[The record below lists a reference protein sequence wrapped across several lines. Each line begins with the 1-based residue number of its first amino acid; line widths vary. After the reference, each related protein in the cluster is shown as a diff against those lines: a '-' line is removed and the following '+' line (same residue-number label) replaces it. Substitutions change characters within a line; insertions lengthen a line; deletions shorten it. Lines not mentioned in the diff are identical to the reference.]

1 MKEKLIIVESPSK
14 AKAIQ
19 SYLGEGHTVV
29 SSKGHIRDLATSG
42 KGGLGIDVEANFE
55 PTYQVIR
62 GKQTLINDL
71 KKQAKSRDVLIA
83 TDQDRE
89 GEAIA
94 WHIAQVLNLDVQEE
108 NRVEFSEITKQKILE
123 AVKKPRKINIGL
135 VSSQETRRMLDR
147 IIGFKLST
155 LLQSKI
161 KSKSAGRVQSVALKL
176 IVDLEKEIK
185 AFIPK
190 TYFDIEATYQGI
202 KADYIKNKDQ
212 LDKST
217 ADVILKEA
225 TNPFTISK
233 LEVNKKQR
241 HSKEA
246 FKTSTLQ
253 RDAYNYLGYTPPRT
267 MMLAQYLYEGIK
279 MKGETTGLITYMRT
293 DVTRL
298 SNEFVDAA
306 MMYIQKNY
314 GEQYLGKYQTT
325 KDQNAQDAHEGIR
338 PTNVIYT
345 PEYVKANV
353 DASSIKDG
361 KLFEDALKLYGRIY
375 GRTFASLMAPAILEH
390 TKVTFTS
397 NNHDFNMKGV
407 RLIFDGF
414 LKVYE
419 ESKNKDI
426 LLPKFHQGDTVTMDE
441 IVSIEKQTQ
450 PKSRYNEASMIKKLD
465 ELGIGRPSTYASI
478 IKTLIDRGYVTKEK
492 NLQPTDQGILTSD
505 ELDKFF
511 KDIIN
516 IDYTAEMEANL
527 DKVSEGNHDKQ
538 SILKTFYEMFM
549 PMLENAKVNM
559 KKIQPV
565 MLDETCPECGS
576 QLVIRKSKYGEFVAC
591 SGFPKCRYIKKEET
605 ASDS

>member
-108 NRVEFSEITKQKILE
+108 NRVVFSEITKQKILE
-123 AVKKPRKINIGL
+123 AVKKPRKIDVGL

-185 AFIPK
+185 AFVPK
-190 TYFDIEATYQGI
+190 TYFDLEATYQGI
-202 KADYIKNKDQ
+202 KADYSKNKDQ
-212 LDKST
+212 LDKASSD
-217 ADVILKEA
+217 AILKEA
-225 TNPFTISK
+225 TNPFRITK
-233 LEVNKKQR
+233 LDVNEKPR
-241 HSKEA
+241 YSKEA

-253 RDAYNYLGYTPPRT
+253 RDAYNYLGYSSTRT
-267 MMLAQYLYEGIK
+267 MMLAQYLYEGIDIN
-279 MKGETTGLITYMRT
+279 GETTGLITYMRT

-298 SNEFVDAA
+298 SNEFVEAA
-306 MMYIQKNY
+306 MTHIQKKY
-314 GEQYLGKYQTT
+314 GAQYLGKYQTT

-338 PTNVIYT
+338 PTNVLYT
-345 PEYVKANV
+345 PEYVKANI
-353 DASSIKDG
+353 DASSIKDE
-361 KLFEDALKLYGRIY
+361 KLFEDAMKLYARIY
-375 GRTFASLMAPAILEH
+375 GRTLASLMAPAILEH
-390 TKVTFTS
+390 TKVTLTS

-407 RLIFDGF
+407 RLLFDGF

-419 ESKNKDI
+419 ESKNKDV
-426 LLPKFHQGDTVTMDE
+426 LLPKFHQGDTITMDA

-450 PKSRYNEASMIKKLD
+450 PKPRYNEASMIKKLD

-527 DKVSEGNHDKQ
+527 DKVSEGNYDKL
-538 SILKTFYEMFM
+538 SILKTFYEMFI
-549 PMLENAKVNM
+549 PMLDNAKINM

-565 MLDETCPECGS
+565 MLDETCPECGN

-591 SGFPKCRYIKKEET
+591 SGFPKCRYIKKEEVPT
-605 ASDS
+605 DS

>member
-217 ADVILKEA
+217 SDVILKEA

-233 LEVNKKQR
+233 LEINKKQR

-353 DASSIKDG
+353 DASSIKDE

-549 PMLENAKVNM
+549 PMLEDAKVNM

>member
-55 PTYQVIR
+55 PSYQVIR

-94 WHIAQVLNLDVQEE
+94 WHIAQVLNLDIQEE
-108 NRVEFSEITKQKILE
+108 NRVVFSEITKQKILE
-123 AVKKPRKINIGL
+123 AVKKPRKIDTGL

-185 AFIPK
+185 AFVPK
-190 TYFDIEATYQGI
+190 TYFDLEATYQGI
-202 KADYIKNKDQ
+202 KAEYSKNKDQ
-212 LDKST
+212 LNQASSD
-217 ADVILKEA
+217 AILKEA
-225 TNPFTISK
+225 TNPFTITK
-233 LEVNKKQR
+233 LDVNEKPR
-241 HSKEA
+241 YSKEA

-253 RDAYNYLGYTPPRT
+253 RDAYNYLGYSSTRT
-267 MMLAQYLYEGIK
+267 MMLAQYLYEGIDI
-279 MKGETTGLITYMRT
+279 KGETTGIITYMRT

-306 MMYIQKNY
+306 MMHIQKNY
-314 GEQYLGKYQTT
+314 GAQYLGKYQTT

-338 PTNVIYT
+338 PTNVLHT

-353 DASSIKDG
+353 DVSSIKDE
-361 KLFEDALKLYGRIY
+361 KLFEDAMKLYARIY
-375 GRTFASLMAPAILEH
+375 GRTLASLMAPAILEH

-397 NNHDFNMKGV
+397 NHHDFNMKGV
-407 RLIFDGF
+407 RLLFDGF

-419 ESKNKDI
+419 ESKNKDV
-426 LLPKFHQGDTVTMDE
+426 LLPKFHQGDTITMDA

-450 PKSRYNEASMIKKLD
+450 PKPRYNEASMIKKLD

-478 IKTLIDRGYVTKEK
+478 IKTLIERGYVTKEK

-516 IDYTAEMEANL
+516 IDYTAEMESNL
-527 DKVSEGNHDKQ
+527 DKVSEGNYDKL
-538 SILKTFYEMFM
+538 SILKTFYEMFI
-549 PMLENAKVNM
+549 PMIENAKVNM

-565 MLDETCPECGS
+565 MLDEKCPRCGS
-576 QLVIRKSKYGEFVAC
+576 QLVIRKSKYGEFIAC
-591 SGFPKCRYIKKEET
+591 SGFPKCRYIKKEEAPT
-605 ASDS
+605 DS

>member
-55 PTYQVIR
+55 PSYQVIR

-94 WHIAQVLNLDVQEE
+94 WHIAQVLNLDIQEE
-108 NRVEFSEITKQKILE
+108 NRVVFSEITKQKILE
-123 AVKKPRKINIGL
+123 AVKKPRKIDTGL

-185 AFIPK
+185 AFVPK
-190 TYFDIEATYQGI
+190 TYFDLEATYQGI
-202 KADYIKNKDQ
+202 KAEYSKNKDQ
-212 LDKST
+212 LNQASSD
-217 ADVILKEA
+217 AILKEA
-225 TNPFTISK
+225 TNPFTITK
-233 LEVNKKQR
+233 LDVNEKPR
-241 HSKEA
+241 YSKEA

-253 RDAYNYLGYTPPRT
+253 RDAYNYLGYSSTRT
-267 MMLAQYLYEGIK
+267 MMLAQYLYEGIDI
-279 MKGETTGLITYMRT
+279 KGETTGIITYMRT

-306 MMYIQKNY
+306 MMHIQKNY
-314 GEQYLGKYQTT
+314 GAQYLGKYQTT

-338 PTNVIYT
+338 PTNVLHT

-353 DASSIKDG
+353 DVSSIKDE
-361 KLFEDALKLYGRIY
+361 KLFEDAMKLYARIY
-375 GRTFASLMAPAILEH
+375 GRTLASLMAPAILEH

-397 NNHDFNMKGV
+397 NHHDFNMKGV
-407 RLIFDGF
+407 RLLFDGF

-419 ESKNKDI
+419 ESKNKDV
-426 LLPKFHQGDTVTMDE
+426 LLPKFHQGDTITMDA

-450 PKSRYNEASMIKKLD
+450 PKPRYNEASMIKKLD

-478 IKTLIDRGYVTKEK
+478 IKTLIERGYVTKEK

-516 IDYTAEMEANL
+516 IDYTAEMESNL
-527 DKVSEGNHDKQ
+527 DKVSEGNYDKL
-538 SILKTFYEMFM
+538 SILKTFYEMFI
-549 PMLENAKVNM
+549 PMIENAKVNM

-565 MLDETCPECGS
+565 MLDETCPRCGS
-576 QLVIRKSKYGEFVAC
+576 QLVIRKSKYGEFIAC
-591 SGFPKCRYIKKEET
+591 SGFPKCRYIKKEEAPT
-605 ASDS
+605 DS

>member
-55 PTYQVIR
+55 PSYQVIR

-108 NRVEFSEITKQKILE
+108 NRVVFSEITKQKILE
-123 AVKKPRKINIGL
+123 AVKKPRKIDTGL

-185 AFIPK
+185 AFVPK
-190 TYFDIEATYQGI
+190 TYFDLEATYQGI
-202 KADYIKNKDQ
+202 KAEYSKNKDQ
-212 LDKST
+212 LNQASSD
-217 ADVILKEA
+217 AILKEA
-225 TNPFTISK
+225 TNPFTITK
-233 LEVNKKQR
+233 LDVNEKPR
-241 HSKEA
+241 YSKEA

-253 RDAYNYLGYTPPRT
+253 RDAYNYLGYSSTRT
-267 MMLAQYLYEGIK
+267 MMLAQYLYEGIDI
-279 MKGETTGLITYMRT
+279 KGETTGIITYMRT

-306 MMYIQKNY
+306 MMHIQKNY
-314 GEQYLGKYQTT
+314 GAQYLGKYQTT

-338 PTNVIYT
+338 PTNVLHT

-353 DASSIKDG
+353 DVSSIKDE
-361 KLFEDALKLYGRIY
+361 KLFEDAMKLYARIY
-375 GRTFASLMAPAILEH
+375 GRTLASLMAPAILEH

-397 NNHDFNMKGV
+397 NHHDFNMKGV
-407 RLIFDGF
+407 RLLFDGF

-419 ESKNKDI
+419 ESKNKDV
-426 LLPKFHQGDTVTMDE
+426 LLPKFHQGDTITMDA

-450 PKSRYNEASMIKKLD
+450 PKPRYNEASMIKKLD

-478 IKTLIDRGYVTKEK
+478 IKTLIERGYVTKEK

-516 IDYTAEMEANL
+516 IDYTAEMESNL
-527 DKVSEGNHDKQ
+527 DKVSEGNYDKL
-538 SILKTFYEMFM
+538 SILKTFYEMFI
-549 PMLENAKVNM
+549 PMIENAKVNM

-565 MLDETCPECGS
+565 MLDETCPRCGS
-576 QLVIRKSKYGEFVAC
+576 QLVIRKSKYGEFIAC
-591 SGFPKCRYIKKEET
+591 SGFPKCRYIKKEEAPT
-605 ASDS
+605 DS

>member
-202 KADYIKNKDQ
+202 KADYIRNKDQ

-217 ADVILKEA
+217 SDIILKEA

-353 DASSIKDG
+353 DASTIKDE

>member
-217 ADVILKEA
+217 SDIILKEA

-353 DASSIKDG
+353 DASTIKDE

>member
-19 SYLGEGHTVV
+19 SYLGSGHVVV

-42 KGGLGIDVEANFE
+42 KGGLGIDVESNFE
-55 PTYQVIR
+55 PSYQIIK
-62 GKQTLINDL
+62 GKQTLVNDL

-94 WHIAQVLNLDVQEE
+94 WHIAQVLDLNIDEE
-108 NRVEFSEITKQKILE
+108 NRVVFSEITKQKILD
-123 AVKKPRKINIGL
+123 AVKQPRKIDTGL
-135 VSSQETRRMLDR
+135 VNSQETRRMLDR

-176 IVDLEKEIK
+176 IVDLEKEIQ

-190 TYFDIEATYQGI
+190 TYFDLEAMYQGI
-202 KADYIKNKDQ
+202 KAEYIKNKDQ
-212 LDKST
+212 LSKET
-217 ADVILKEA
+217 AELILKEA
-225 TNPFTISK
+225 VNPFIVSALDINEK
-233 LEVNKKQR
+233 ERK
-241 HSKEA
+241 SKEA

-253 RDAYNYLGYTPPRT
+253 RDAYSYLSYSSTKT
-267 MMLAQYLYEGIK
+267 MMLAQYLYEGIEIN
-279 MKGETTGLITYMRT
+279 GELTGLITYMRT

-298 SNEFVDAA
+298 SDEFVNDA
-306 MMYIQKNY
+306 MTYIETEFGKA
-314 GEQYLGKYQTT
+314 YLGSYKTT
-325 KDQNAQDAHEGIR
+325 KDSNAQDAHEGIR
-338 PTNVIYT
+338 PTKLTFT
-345 PEYVKANV
+345 PEYVKQHV
-353 DASSIKDG
+353 DRQSIKDE
-361 KLFEDALKLYGRIY
+361 KLFDDAMKLYQRIY
-375 GRTFASLMAPAILEH
+375 GRTLASLMAPAILEH
-390 TKVTFTS
+390 TKVTLTS
-397 NNHDFNMKGV
+397 NQHDFTMKGI
-407 RLIFDGF
+407 RLVFDGF

-426 LLPKFHQGDTVTMDE
+426 ILPKFTQNQQIEMEE

-450 PKSRYNEASMIKKLD
+450 PKPRYNEASMIKKLD

-478 IKTLIDRGYVTKEK
+478 IKTLIDRGYVNKEK
-492 NLQPTDQGILTSD
+492 NLQPTEQGILTSD

-516 IDYTAEMEANL
+516 TDYTADMESHL
-527 DKVSEGNHDKQ
+527 DKIAEGDFDKM
-538 SILKTFYEMFM
+538 SILKNFYEMFM
-549 PMLENAKVNM
+549 PMLDDAKENM

-565 MLDETCPECGS
+565 MLEETCPECGS

-591 SGFPKCRYIKKEET
+591 SGFPKCKYIKKEEV
-605 ASDS
+605 SEN

>member
-217 ADVILKEA
+217 SDVILKEA

>member
-19 SYLGEGHTVV
+19 SYLGSGHVVV

-42 KGGLGIDVEANFE
+42 KGGLGIDVESNFE
-55 PTYQVIR
+55 PSYQIIK
-62 GKQTLINDL
+62 GKQTLVNDL

-94 WHIAQVLNLDVQEE
+94 WHIAQVLDLNIDEE
-108 NRVEFSEITKQKILE
+108 NRVVFSEITKQKILD
-123 AVKKPRKINIGL
+123 AVKQPRKIDTGL
-135 VSSQETRRMLDR
+135 VNSQETRRMLDR

-176 IVDLEKEIK
+176 IVDLEKEIQ

-190 TYFDIEATYQGI
+190 TYFDIEAMYQGI
-202 KADYIKNKDQ
+202 KAEYIKNKDQ
-212 LDKST
+212 LNKET
-217 ADVILKEA
+217 ADFILKEA
-225 TNPFTISK
+225 VNPFIVSA
-233 LEVNKKQR
+233 LDVNEKERK
-241 HSKEA
+241 SKEA

-253 RDAYNYLGYTPPRT
+253 RDSYSYLSYSSTKT
-267 MMLAQYLYEGIK
+267 MMLAQYLYEGIEIN
-279 MKGETTGLITYMRT
+279 GELTGLITYMRT

-298 SNEFVDAA
+298 SDEFVNEA
-306 MMYIQKNY
+306 MTFIETEFGKA
-314 GEQYLGKYQTT
+314 YLGSYKTT
-325 KDQNAQDAHEGIR
+325 KDSNAQDAHEGIR
-338 PTNVIYT
+338 PTKLTFT
-345 PEYVKANV
+345 PEYVKQHV
-353 DASSIKDG
+353 DRESIKDE
-361 KLFEDALKLYGRIY
+361 KLFDDAMKLYQRIY
-375 GRTFASLMAPAILEH
+375 GRTLASLMAPAVLEH
-390 TKVTFTS
+390 TKVTLTS
-397 NNHDFNMKGV
+397 NQHDFTMKGI

-426 LLPKFHQGDTVTMDE
+426 ILPKFTQNQHIEMEEV
-441 IVSIEKQTQ
+441 VSIEKQTQ
-450 PKSRYNEASMIKKLD
+450 PKPRYNEASMIKKLD

-478 IKTLIDRGYVTKEK
+478 IKTLIDRGYVNKEK

-511 KDIIN
+511 KAIIN
-516 IDYTAEMEANL
+516 TDYTADMESHL
-527 DKVSEGNHDKQ
+527 DKIAEGDFDKM
-538 SILKTFYEMFM
+538 SILKNFYEMFM
-549 PMLENAKVNM
+549 PMLDDAKENM

-565 MLDETCPECGS
+565 MLEETCPECGS

-591 SGFPKCRYIKKEET
+591 SGFPKCKYIKKEEV
-605 ASDS
+605 SEN

>member
-217 ADVILKEA
+217 SDVILKEA

-549 PMLENAKVNM
+549 PMLEDAKVNM

>member
-108 NRVEFSEITKQKILE
+108 NRVVFSEITKQKILE
-123 AVKKPRKINIGL
+123 AVKKPRKIDTGL

-185 AFIPK
+185 TFVPK
-190 TYFDIEATYQGI
+190 TYFDLEATYQGM
-202 KADYIKNKDQ
+202 KADYSKNKDQ
-212 LDKST
+212 LDKASSD
-217 ADVILKEA
+217 AILKEA

-233 LEVNKKQR
+233 LDVNEKPR
-241 HSKEA
+241 YSKEA

-253 RDAYNYLGYTPPRT
+253 RDAYNNLGYSSTRT
-267 MMLAQYLYEGIK
+267 MMLAQYLYEGIDIN
-279 MKGETTGLITYMRT
+279 GETTGLITYMRT

-298 SNEFVDAA
+298 SNEFVEAS
-306 MMYIQKNY
+306 MMHIEKNY
-314 GEQYLGKYQTT
+314 GAQYLGKYQTT

-338 PTNVIYT
+338 PTNVLYT

-353 DASSIKDG
+353 DASSIKDE
-361 KLFEDALKLYGRIY
+361 KLFEDAMKLYARIY
-375 GRTFASLMAPAILEH
+375 GRTLASLMAPAILEH

-426 LLPKFHQGDTVTMDE
+426 LLPKFHQGDTITMDA

-450 PKSRYNEASMIKKLD
+450 PKPRYNEASMIKKLD

-527 DKVSEGNHDKQ
+527 DKVSEGNYDKL

-549 PMLENAKVNM
+549 PMLDNAKVNM

-605 ASDS
+605 LADS

>member
-217 ADVILKEA
+217 SDIILKEA

-353 DASSIKDG
+353 DASTIKDE

-549 PMLENAKVNM
+549 PMLEDAKVNM

>member
-217 ADVILKEA
+217 SDVILKEA

-353 DASSIKDG
+353 DASTIKDE

>member
-94 WHIAQVLNLDVQEE
+94 WHIAQVLNLDIQEE

-123 AVKKPRKINIGL
+123 AVKKPRKIDTGL

-185 AFIPK
+185 AFVPK
-190 TYFDIEATYQGI
+190 TYFDLEATYQGI
-202 KADYIKNKDQ
+202 KAEYSKNKDQ
-212 LDKST
+212 LNKASSD
-217 ADVILKEA
+217 AILKKA
-225 TNPFTISK
+225 TNPFTITK
-233 LEVNKKQR
+233 LDVNEKPR
-241 HSKEA
+241 YSKEA

-253 RDAYNYLGYTPPRT
+253 RDAYNYLGYSSTRT
-267 MMLAQYLYEGIK
+267 MMLAQYLYEGIDI
-279 MKGETTGLITYMRT
+279 KGETTGIITYMRT

-298 SNEFVDAA
+298 SNEFVNAA
-306 MMYIQKNY
+306 MMHIQKNY
-314 GEQYLGKYQTT
+314 GAQYLGKYQTT

-338 PTNVIYT
+338 PTNVLYT

-353 DASSIKDG
+353 DTSSIKDE
-361 KLFEDALKLYGRIY
+361 KLFEDAMKLYARIY
-375 GRTFASLMAPAILEH
+375 GRTLASLMAPAILEH

-397 NNHDFNMKGV
+397 NHHDFNMKGV
-407 RLIFDGF
+407 RLLFDGF

-419 ESKNKDI
+419 ESKNKDV
-426 LLPKFHQGDTVTMDE
+426 LLPKFNQGDTITMDA

-450 PKSRYNEASMIKKLD
+450 PKPRYNEASMIKKLD

-478 IKTLIDRGYVTKEK
+478 IKTLIERGYVTKEK

-505 ELDKFF
+505 ELNKFF

-516 IDYTAEMEANL
+516 IDYTAEMESNL
-527 DKVSEGNHDKQ
+527 DKVSEGNYDKL
-538 SILKTFYEMFM
+538 SILKTFYEMFI
-549 PMLENAKVNM
+549 PMIENAKVNM

-576 QLVIRKSKYGEFVAC
+576 QLVIRKSKYGEFIAC
-591 SGFPKCRYIKKEET
+591 SGFPKCRYIKKEEALT
-605 ASDS
+605 DS

>member
-217 ADVILKEA
+217 SDVILKEA

-353 DASSIKDG
+353 DASSIKDE

>member
-217 ADVILKEA
+217 SDVILKEA

-233 LEVNKKQR
+233 LEINKKQR

>member
-202 KADYIKNKDQ
+202 KADYIRNKDQ

-217 ADVILKEA
+217 SDIILKEA

-353 DASSIKDG
+353 DASTIKDE

-549 PMLENAKVNM
+549 PMLEDAKVNM

>member
-42 KGGLGIDVEANFE
+42 KGGLGIDVDADFE

-94 WHIAQVLNLDVQEE
+94 WHIAQVLNLDIQQE
-108 NRVEFSEITKQKILE
+108 NRVVFSEITKQKILE
-123 AVKKPRKINIGL
+123 AVKKPRKIDTGL

-176 IVDLEKEIK
+176 IVDLEKEIQ
-185 AFIPK
+185 AFVPK
-190 TYFDIEATYQGI
+190 TYFDLEATYQGM
-202 KADYIKNKDQ
+202 KAEYSKNKDQ
-212 LDKST
+212 FDKASSD
-217 ADVILKEA
+217 AILKEA

-233 LEVNKKQR
+233 LEVNEKPR

-253 RDAYNYLGYTPPRT
+253 RDAYNYLGYSSTRT
-267 MMLAQYLYEGIK
+267 MMLAQFLYEGIE

-298 SNEFVDAA
+298 SNEFVDDA
-306 MMYIQKNY
+306 MSSIQQNY
-314 GEQYLGKYQTT
+314 GPQYLGKYQTT

-338 PTNVIYT
+338 PTNVVYT

-353 DASSIKDG
+353 DKTSIKDE
-361 KLFEDALKLYGRIY
+361 KLFDDALKLYARIY
-375 GRTFASLMAPAILEH
+375 GRTLASLMAPAILEH

-397 NNHDFNMKGV
+397 NHHDFNMKGV
-407 RLIFDGF
+407 RLLFDGF

-426 LLPKFHQGDTVTMDE
+426 LLPKFHQGDTITMDDV
-441 IVSIEKQTQ
+441 VSIEKQTQ
-450 PKSRYNEASMIKKLD
+450 PKPRYNEASMIKKLD

-492 NLQPTDQGILTSD
+492 NLQPTEQGILTSD

-527 DKVSEGNHDKQ
+527 DKVSEGNHDKLN
-538 SILKTFYEMFM
+538 ILKTFYEMFI
-549 PMLENAKVNM
+549 PMLDNAKVNM

-565 MLDETCPECGS
+565 MLEETCPECGS
-576 QLVIRKSKYGEFVAC
+576 QLVIRKSKYGEFIAC
-591 SGFPKCRYIKKEET
+591 SGFPKCRYIKKDEVP
-605 ASDS
+605 SDS

>member
-217 ADVILKEA
+217 SDVILKEA

-233 LEVNKKQR
+233 LEINKKQR

-353 DASSIKDG
+353 DASSIKDE

>member
-217 ADVILKEA
+217 SDVILKEA

-353 DASSIKDG
+353 DASTIKDE

-549 PMLENAKVNM
+549 PMLEDAKVNM

>member
-94 WHIAQVLNLDVQEE
+94 WHIAQVLNLDIQEE

-123 AVKKPRKINIGL
+123 AVKKPRKIDTGL

-185 AFIPK
+185 AFVPK
-190 TYFDIEATYQGI
+190 TYFDLEATYQGI
-202 KADYIKNKDQ
+202 KAEYSKNKDQ
-212 LDKST
+212 LNKASSD
-217 ADVILKEA
+217 AILKKA
-225 TNPFTISK
+225 TNPFMITK
-233 LEVNKKQR
+233 LDVNEKPR
-241 HSKEA
+241 YSKEA

-253 RDAYNYLGYTPPRT
+253 RDAYNYLGYSSTRT
-267 MMLAQYLYEGIK
+267 MMLAQYLYEGIDI
-279 MKGETTGLITYMRT
+279 KGETTGIITYMRT

-306 MMYIQKNY
+306 MMHIQKNY
-314 GEQYLGKYQTT
+314 GAQYLGKYQTT

-338 PTNVIYT
+338 PTNVLYT

-353 DASSIKDG
+353 DTSSIKDE
-361 KLFEDALKLYGRIY
+361 KLFEDAMKLYARIY
-375 GRTFASLMAPAILEH
+375 GRTLASLMAPAILEH

-397 NNHDFNMKGV
+397 NHHDFNMKGV
-407 RLIFDGF
+407 RLLFDGF

-419 ESKNKDI
+419 ESKNKDV
-426 LLPKFHQGDTVTMDE
+426 LLPKFNQGDTITMDA

-450 PKSRYNEASMIKKLD
+450 PKPRYNEASMIKKLD

-478 IKTLIDRGYVTKEK
+478 IKTLIERGYVTKEK

-505 ELDKFF
+505 ELNKFF

-516 IDYTAEMEANL
+516 IDYTAEMESNL
-527 DKVSEGNHDKQ
+527 DKVSEGNYDKL
-538 SILKTFYEMFM
+538 SILKTFYEMFI
-549 PMLENAKVNM
+549 PMIENAKVNM

-576 QLVIRKSKYGEFVAC
+576 QLVIRKSKYGEFIAC
-591 SGFPKCRYIKKEET
+591 SGFPKCRYIKKEEAPT
-605 ASDS
+605 DS

>member
-55 PTYQVIR
+55 PSYQVIR

-108 NRVEFSEITKQKILE
+108 NRVVFSEITKQKILE
-123 AVKKPRKINIGL
+123 AVKKPRKIDTGL

-185 AFIPK
+185 AFVPK
-190 TYFDIEATYQGI
+190 TYFDLEATYQGI
-202 KADYIKNKDQ
+202 KAEYSKNKDQ
-212 LDKST
+212 LNQASSD
-217 ADVILKEA
+217 AILKEA
-225 TNPFTISK
+225 TNPFTITK
-233 LEVNKKQR
+233 LDVNEKPR
-241 HSKEA
+241 YSKEA

-253 RDAYNYLGYTPPRT
+253 RDAYNYLGYSSTRT
-267 MMLAQYLYEGIK
+267 MMLAQYLYEGIDI
-279 MKGETTGLITYMRT
+279 KGETTGIITYMRT

-306 MMYIQKNY
+306 MMHIQKNY
-314 GEQYLGKYQTT
+314 GAQYLGKYQTT

-338 PTNVIYT
+338 PTNVLYT

-353 DASSIKDG
+353 DVSSIKDE
-361 KLFEDALKLYGRIY
+361 KLFEDAMKLYARIY
-375 GRTFASLMAPAILEH
+375 GRTLASLMAPAILEH

-397 NNHDFNMKGV
+397 NHHDFNMKGV
-407 RLIFDGF
+407 RLLFDGF

-419 ESKNKDI
+419 ESKNKDV
-426 LLPKFHQGDTVTMDE
+426 LLPKFHQGDTITMDA

-450 PKSRYNEASMIKKLD
+450 PKPRYNEASMIKKLD

-478 IKTLIDRGYVTKEK
+478 IKTLIERGYVTKEK

-516 IDYTAEMEANL
+516 IDYTAEMESNL
-527 DKVSEGNHDKQ
+527 DKVSEGNYDKL
-538 SILKTFYEMFM
+538 SILKTFYEMFI
-549 PMLENAKVNM
+549 PMIENAKVNM

-565 MLDETCPECGS
+565 MLDETCPRCGS
-576 QLVIRKSKYGEFVAC
+576 QLVIRKSKYGEFIAC
-591 SGFPKCRYIKKEET
+591 SGFPKCRYIKKEEAPT
-605 ASDS
+605 DS

>member
-217 ADVILKEA
+217 SDIILKEA

-353 DASSIKDG
+353 DASSIKDE

>member
-217 ADVILKEA
+217 SDVILKEA

-353 DASSIKDG
+353 DASSIKDE

-426 LLPKFHQGDTVTMDE
+426 LLPKFHQGNTVTMDE

>member
-94 WHIAQVLNLDVQEE
+94 WHIAQVLNLDIQEE
-108 NRVEFSEITKQKILE
+108 NRVVFSEITKQKILE
-123 AVKKPRKINIGL
+123 AVKKPRKIDTGL

-185 AFIPK
+185 AFVPK
-190 TYFDIEATYQGI
+190 TYFDLEATYQGI
-202 KADYIKNKDQ
+202 KAEYSKNKDQ
-212 LDKST
+212 LNKASSD
-217 ADVILKEA
+217 AILKKA
-225 TNPFTISK
+225 TNPFMITK
-233 LEVNKKQR
+233 LDVNEKPR
-241 HSKEA
+241 YSKEA

-253 RDAYNYLGYTPPRT
+253 RDAYNYLGYSSTRT
-267 MMLAQYLYEGIK
+267 MMLAQYLYEGIDI
-279 MKGETTGLITYMRT
+279 KGETTGIITYMRT

-306 MMYIQKNY
+306 MMHIQKNY
-314 GEQYLGKYQTT
+314 GAQYLGKYQTT

-338 PTNVIYT
+338 PTNVLHT

-353 DASSIKDG
+353 DVSSIKDE
-361 KLFEDALKLYGRIY
+361 KLFEDAMKLYARIY
-375 GRTFASLMAPAILEH
+375 GRTLASLMAPAILEH

-397 NNHDFNMKGV
+397 NHHDFNMKGV
-407 RLIFDGF
+407 RLLFDGF

-419 ESKNKDI
+419 ESKNKDV
-426 LLPKFHQGDTVTMDE
+426 LLPKFHQGDTITMDA

-450 PKSRYNEASMIKKLD
+450 PKPRYNEASMIKKLD

-478 IKTLIDRGYVTKEK
+478 IKTLIERGYVTKEK

-516 IDYTAEMEANL
+516 IDYTAEMESNL
-527 DKVSEGNHDKQ
+527 DKVSEGNYDKL
-538 SILKTFYEMFM
+538 SILKTFYEMFI
-549 PMLENAKVNM
+549 PMIENAKVNM

-565 MLDETCPECGS
+565 MLDETCPRCGS
-576 QLVIRKSKYGEFVAC
+576 QLVIRKSKYGEFIAC
-591 SGFPKCRYIKKEET
+591 SGFPKCRYIKKEEAPT
-605 ASDS
+605 DS

>member
-202 KADYIKNKDQ
+202 KADYIRNKDQ

-217 ADVILKEA
+217 SDVILKEA

-353 DASSIKDG
+353 DASTIKDE

-549 PMLENAKVNM
+549 PMLEDAKVNM

>member
-55 PTYQVIR
+55 PSYQVIR

-108 NRVEFSEITKQKILE
+108 NRVVFSEITKQKILE
-123 AVKKPRKINIGL
+123 AVKKPRKIDTGL

-185 AFIPK
+185 AFVPK
-190 TYFDIEATYQGI
+190 TYFDLEATYQGI
-202 KADYIKNKDQ
+202 KAEYSKNKDQ
-212 LDKST
+212 LNQASSD
-217 ADVILKEA
+217 AILKEA
-225 TNPFTISK
+225 TNPFTITK
-233 LEVNKKQR
+233 LDVNEKPR
-241 HSKEA
+241 YSKEA

-253 RDAYNYLGYTPPRT
+253 RDAYNYLGYSSTRT
-267 MMLAQYLYEGIK
+267 MMLAQYLYEGIDI
-279 MKGETTGLITYMRT
+279 KGETTGIITYMRT

-306 MMYIQKNY
+306 MMHIQKNY
-314 GEQYLGKYQTT
+314 GAQYLGKYQTT

-338 PTNVIYT
+338 PTNVLHT

-353 DASSIKDG
+353 DVSSIKDE
-361 KLFEDALKLYGRIY
+361 KLFEDAMKLYARIY
-375 GRTFASLMAPAILEH
+375 GRTLASLMAPAILEH

-397 NNHDFNMKGV
+397 NHHDFNMKGV
-407 RLIFDGF
+407 RLLFDGF

-419 ESKNKDI
+419 ESKNKDV
-426 LLPKFHQGDTVTMDE
+426 LLPKFHQGDTITMDA

-450 PKSRYNEASMIKKLD
+450 PKPRYNEASMIKKLD

-478 IKTLIDRGYVTKEK
+478 IKTLIERGYVTKEK

-516 IDYTAEMEANL
+516 IDYTAEMESNL
-527 DKVSEGNHDKQ
+527 DKVSEGNYDKL
-538 SILKTFYEMFM
+538 SILKTFYEMFI
-549 PMLENAKVNM
+549 PMIENAKVNM

-565 MLDETCPECGS
+565 MLDETCPQCGS
-576 QLVIRKSKYGEFVAC
+576 QLVIRKSKYGEFIAC
-591 SGFPKCRYIKKEET
+591 SGFPKCRYIKKEEAPT
-605 ASDS
+605 DS

>member
-190 TYFDIEATYQGI
+190 TYFDIEATYQSI
-202 KADYIKNKDQ
+202 KADYIRNKDQ

-217 ADVILKEA
+217 SDVILKEA

-353 DASSIKDG
+353 DASTIKDE

>member
-55 PTYQVIR
+55 PSYQVIR

-108 NRVEFSEITKQKILE
+108 NRVVFSEITKQKILE
-123 AVKKPRKINIGL
+123 AVKKPRKIDTGL

-185 AFIPK
+185 AFVPK
-190 TYFDIEATYQGI
+190 TYFDLEATYQGI
-202 KADYIKNKDQ
+202 KAEYSKNKDQ
-212 LDKST
+212 LNQASSD
-217 ADVILKEA
+217 AILKEA
-225 TNPFTISK
+225 TNPFTITK
-233 LEVNKKQR
+233 LDVNEKPR
-241 HSKEA
+241 YSKEA

-253 RDAYNYLGYTPPRT
+253 RDAYNYLGYSSTRT
-267 MMLAQYLYEGIK
+267 MMLAQYLYEGIDI
-279 MKGETTGLITYMRT
+279 KGETTGIITYMRT

-306 MMYIQKNY
+306 MMHIQKNY
-314 GEQYLGKYQTT
+314 GAQYLGKYQTT

-338 PTNVIYT
+338 PTNVLYT

-353 DASSIKDG
+353 DVSSIKDE
-361 KLFEDALKLYGRIY
+361 KLFEDAMKLYARIY
-375 GRTFASLMAPAILEH
+375 GRTLASLMAPAILEH

-397 NNHDFNMKGV
+397 NHHDFNMKGV
-407 RLIFDGF
+407 RLLFDGF

-419 ESKNKDI
+419 ESKNKDV
-426 LLPKFHQGDTVTMDE
+426 LLPKFHQGDTITMDA

-450 PKSRYNEASMIKKLD
+450 PKPRYNEASMIKKLD

-478 IKTLIDRGYVTKEK
+478 IKTLIERGYVTKEK

-516 IDYTAEMEANL
+516 IDYTAEMESNL
-527 DKVSEGNHDKQ
+527 DKVSEGNYDKL
-538 SILKTFYEMFM
+538 SILKTFYEMFI
-549 PMLENAKVNM
+549 PMIENAKVNM

-565 MLDETCPECGS
+565 MLDETCPQCGS
-576 QLVIRKSKYGEFVAC
+576 QLVIRKSKYGEFIAC
-591 SGFPKCRYIKKEET
+591 SGFPKCRYIKKEEAPT
-605 ASDS
+605 DS

>member
-71 KKQAKSRDVLIA
+71 KKQAKTRDVLIA

-108 NRVEFSEITKQKILE
+108 NRVVFSEITKQKILE
-123 AVKKPRKINIGL
+123 AVKKPRKIDIGL

-185 AFIPK
+185 AFVPK
-190 TYFDIEATYQGI
+190 TYFDLEATYQGM
-202 KADYIKNKDQ
+202 KAEYSKNKDQ
-212 LDKST
+212 LDKASSD
-217 ADVILKEA
+217 AILKEA
-225 TNPFTISK
+225 TNPFTITK
-233 LEVNKKQR
+233 LDVNEKPR
-241 HSKEA
+241 YSKEA

-253 RDAYNYLGYTPPRT
+253 RDAYNYLGYSSTRT
-267 MMLAQYLYEGIK
+267 MMLAQYLYEGIDI
-279 MKGETTGLITYMRT
+279 KGETTGLITYMRT

-306 MMYIQKNY
+306 MMHIQKNY
-314 GEQYLGKYQTT
+314 GAQYLGKYQTT

-338 PTNVIYT
+338 PTNLLYT

-353 DASSIKDG
+353 DASSMKDE
-361 KLFEDALKLYGRIY
+361 KLFEDAMKLYARIY
-375 GRTFASLMAPAILEH
+375 GRTLASLMAPAILEH

-397 NNHDFNMKGV
+397 NHHDFNMKGV
-407 RLIFDGF
+407 RLLFDGF

-419 ESKNKDI
+419 ESKNKDV
-426 LLPKFHQGDTVTMDE
+426 LLPKFHQGDTITMDA

-450 PKSRYNEASMIKKLD
+450 PKPRYNEASMIKKLD

-478 IKTLIDRGYVTKEK
+478 IKTLIERGYVTKEK

-516 IDYTAEMEANL
+516 IDYTAEMESNL
-527 DKVSEGNHDKQ
+527 DKVSEGNYDKL
-538 SILKTFYEMFM
+538 SILKTFYEMFI
-549 PMLENAKVNM
+549 PMIENAKVNM

-576 QLVIRKSKYGEFVAC
+576 QLVIRKSKYGEFIAC
-591 SGFPKCRYIKKEET
+591 SGFPKCRYIKKEEAPT
-605 ASDS
+605 DS

>member
-202 KADYIKNKDQ
+202 KADYIRNKDQ

-217 ADVILKEA
+217 SDVILKEA

-233 LEVNKKQR
+233 LEINKKQR

>member
-55 PTYQVIR
+55 PSYQVIR

-108 NRVEFSEITKQKILE
+108 NRVVFSEITKQKILE
-123 AVKKPRKINIGL
+123 AVKKPRKIDTGL

-185 AFIPK
+185 AFVPK
-190 TYFDIEATYQGI
+190 TYFDLEATYQGI
-202 KADYIKNKDQ
+202 KAEYSKNKDQ
-212 LDKST
+212 LNQASSD
-217 ADVILKEA
+217 AILKEA
-225 TNPFTISK
+225 TNPFTITK
-233 LEVNKKQR
+233 LDVNEKPR
-241 HSKEA
+241 YSKEA

-253 RDAYNYLGYTPPRT
+253 RDAYNYLGYSSTRT
-267 MMLAQYLYEGIK
+267 MMLAQYLYEGIDI
-279 MKGETTGLITYMRT
+279 KGETTGIITYMRT

-298 SNEFVDAA
+298 SNEFVDVA
-306 MMYIQKNY
+306 MMHIQKNY
-314 GEQYLGKYQTT
+314 GAQYLGKYQTT

-338 PTNVIYT
+338 PTNVLYT

-353 DASSIKDG
+353 DVSSIKDE
-361 KLFEDALKLYGRIY
+361 KLFEDAMKLYARIY
-375 GRTFASLMAPAILEH
+375 GRTLASLME
-390 TKVTFTS
+390 
-397 NNHDFNMKGV
+397 
-407 RLIFDGF
+407 
-414 LKVYE
+414 
-419 ESKNKDI
+419 
-426 LLPKFHQGDTVTMDE
+426 
-441 IVSIEKQTQ
+441 
-450 PKSRYNEASMIKKLD
+450 
-465 ELGIGRPSTYASI
+465 IGRAH
-478 IKTLIDRGYVTKEK
+478 V
-492 NLQPTDQGILTSD
+492 
-505 ELDKFF
+505 
-511 KDIIN
+511 
-516 IDYTAEMEANL
+516 
-527 DKVSEGNHDKQ
+527 
-538 SILKTFYEMFM
+538 
-549 PMLENAKVNM
+549 
-559 KKIQPV
+559 
-565 MLDETCPECGS
+565 
-576 QLVIRKSKYGEFVAC
+576 
-591 SGFPKCRYIKKEET
+591 
-605 ASDS
+605 